1 MKEAGLLTYNY
12 PKFDKSGP
20 NSVPD
25 DHLMPV
31 GLPNMWTS
39 FKIIDRISG
48 GPVTGP
54 DLQGEI
60 CIKTCQLFPGYLDQ
74 SQDVLDN
81 EGYFH
86 TGDLGYYDKDGIIH
100 FVEQVKVSLKTVF

>member
-1 MKEAGLLTYNY
+1 M
-12 PKFDKSGP
+12 
-20 NSVPD
+20 
-25 DHLMPV
+25 
-31 GLPNMWTS
+31 
-39 FKIIDRISG
+39 
-48 GPVTGP
+48 TGP

-60 CIKTCQLFPGYLDQ
+60 CIKTCQLFPGYLDL

-100 FVEQVKVSLKTVF
+100 FVEQVNIKVSFFLFCFFNSFTLDFKSYFILDV